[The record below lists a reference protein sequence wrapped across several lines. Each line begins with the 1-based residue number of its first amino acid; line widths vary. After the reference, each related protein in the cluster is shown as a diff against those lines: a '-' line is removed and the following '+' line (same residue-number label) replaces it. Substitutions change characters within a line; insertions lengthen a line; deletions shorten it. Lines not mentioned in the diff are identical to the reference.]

1 MNVIPK
7 LSQLSPRVW
16 RILGMNPGP
25 MTLQGTNIYL
35 VGTGPVRTLID
46 AGQDGFP
53 EYISNLSNLLKEQ
66 KVKIKDLIITHW
78 HRDHIGALAE
88 IDSIIDGEKPT
99 VHKFRRTDDD
109 EVPAS
114 MGFKE
119 MRDNQTFSVEGAT
132 LRIIHTPGHT
142 TDHSALYLEEE
153 NALFSGDCIL
163 GEGTA
168 VFEDLH
174 DYMLSLHKIL
184 DLKPTTIYPAHGPVV
199 SKPIE
204 VIQYYIKH
212 RLQRESQ
219 VLEYLTSQ
227 SIAQTPMEIVKGVY
241 KETPEHLHPAAEVNV
256 RHHLE
261 KLLKEKRI
269 LEKDDSFFIETKQ
282 KY

>member
-1 MNVIPK
+1 VIPK

-35 VGTGPVRTLID
+35 VGTGPLRTLID

-53 EYISNLSNLLKEQ
+53 EYINNLSNLLKEQ
-66 KVKIKDLIITHW
+66 KVRIKDLIITHW
-78 HRDHIGALAE
+78 HRDHIGALPE
-88 IDSIIDGEKPT
+88 IDSIIDGDKPT

-109 EVPAS
+109 EVPAG
-114 MGFKE
+114 MGFQE
-119 MRDNQTFSVEGAT
+119 LRDNQTFSVEGAT

-174 DYMLSLHKIL
+174 DYMLSLNKIL
-184 DLKPTTIYPAHGPVV
+184 ELKPATIYPAHGPVV
-199 SKPIE
+199 SKPME

-219 VLEYLTSQ
+219 ILEYLSSQ
-227 SIAQTPMEIVKGVY
+227 SLAQTPMEIVKGVY

-269 LEKDDSFFIETKQ
+269 LQKDDSFFIEAKQ